1 MIIGQI
7 ALTMVVLTTIIG
19 MTSIVLSLIYEN
31 EPANQHIPTQP
42 TQKSNRSTEN
52 KLELEKDVE
61 NFFVI
66 NDDNSD
72 VIITGDNVEYE

>member
-1 MIIGQI
+1 MILGQI
-7 ALTMVVLTTIIG
+7 TLTIVVLTAIIG

-31 EPANQHIPTQP
+31 EPAYQHIPTQP
-42 TQKSNRSTEN
+42 TQKSNRSTKN

-72 VIITGDNVEYE
+72 GIE